1 MSPDR
6 DPSAGEPFDD
16 INRELRMTASHML
29 FLDAINAASSLAIGN
44 DGMRGTSGRN
54 ARERLGMLRDRLEWE
69 RQRMETTPTTA
80 LADLEARDF
89 MASLIVLRLHDD
101 IVGQTDKTDR
111 DVLGEFTSLIDRS
124 LQRDQAAATELDTL
138 ISYAGLRYFPDG
150 V

>member
-1 MSPDR
+1 
-6 DPSAGEPFDD
+6 
-16 INRELRMTASHML
+16 
-29 FLDAINAASSLAIGN
+29 
-44 DGMRGTSGRN
+44 
-54 ARERLGMLRDRLEWE
+54 
-69 RQRMETTPTTA
+69 METTPTTA